1 MINNSRRVDLIGDD
15 REVDLAVLQLL
26 DLLDPLAVVRLGVDA
41 DRHDFDVAR
50 LELIL
55 EFGQHADLGGAY
67 RVEVARER
75 EITAKLGD
83 RKVVDGRFVPGDVA
97 CVIVGGGHTA
107 AAASTPPAVNNVVEL
122 NMPVVE
128 SHTKLGTSS
137 PSCSTG
143 TTIDSSTFLSVFLP
157 LRRLMGSKARRPRG
171 GPSGGGAD
179 YWTVSTRRSSKFES
193 SPMLCA
199 LQACAVAVTSIRG
212 PSSQ

>member
-1 MINNSRRVDLIGDD
+1 MINKSRRVNLIGDD

-55 EFGQHADLGGAY
+55 KFGQHADLGGAY

-75 EITAKLGD
+75 DNHRET
-83 RKVVDGRFVPGDVA
+83 
-97 CVIVGGGHTA
+97 
-107 AAASTPPAVNNVVEL
+107 AVNNVVEL

-179 YWTVSTRRSSKFES
+179 CWTVGTRRSSKFES

-199 LQACAVAVTSIRG
+199 LQRLRRCRHLGSMTV
-212 PSSQ
+212 